1 VSAVPVIGISC
12 YVEEARWAAWD
23 KRAALLPYGYVERV
37 TAAGGRA
44 VLLPP
49 GDGAVLDRLDGLL
62 LAGGADVEP
71 QRYGAEPHPSTLTRP
86 DRDAGELALLHAALD
101 LDLPVLGICRGMQ
114 LLAVGYGGRLT
125 QHLPDLLGDGKH
137 QPAPGVYGS
146 HPVTVVPGSRLYRIL
161 GPEVDVNSY
170 HHQAVADPGP
180 LKVTA
185 HSPDGV
191 VEALEDPARRFVLG
205 VQWHPEEMSDG
216 RIFEAF
222 VRMATMR

>member
-1 VSAVPVIGISC
+1 
-12 YVEEARWAAWD
+12 
-23 KRAALLPYGYVERV
+23 
-37 TAAGGRA
+37 
-44 VLLPP
+44 
-49 GDGAVLDRLDGLL
+49 
-62 LAGGADVEP
+62 
-71 QRYGAEPHPSTLTRP
+71 
-86 DRDAGELALLHAALD
+86 
-101 LDLPVLGICRGMQ
+101 
-114 LLAVGYGGRLT
+114 
-125 QHLPDLLGDGKH
+125 
-137 QPAPGVYGS
+137 
-146 HPVTVVPGSRLYRIL
+146 VVPGSRLYRIL

-185 HSPDGV
+185 YSPDGV